1 MLKLAK
7 FRGRHVFAYYYYY
20 FFFPLPAINAS
31 MVMKEF
37 NLGLSP
43 RGNVSF
49 LAFLRPS
56 PSPLLFFSF
65 FFFWNNSY
73 TTADEFAGAFVTRC
87 LSNLCKW
94 IGSYIKASEQN
105 ERKQLFFN
113 VVNIHECPTRSFFTP
128 LPLSLFPILVD
139 LVRDR
144 SSLDLKEIKRN
155 SLRNYWL
162 WLEVLKKEIC

>member
-1 MLKLAK
+1 MVKLFIKISAVTISAMLKLAK

-56 PSPLLFFSF
+56 PSLFF

-113 VVNIHECPTRSFFTP
+113 VVNIHECPTRSFFT
-128 LPLSLFPILVD
+128 LLSLFLS
-139 LVRDR
+139 LSFR
-144 SSLDLKEIKRN
+144 SSLI
-155 SLRNYWL
+155 S
-162 WLEVLKKEIC
+162 